1 MGWAKAAA
9 IAVGVMLMI
18 GLILYSVEQFQ
29 ARIAKLRGVEAPK
42 RRSFQIPWNLI
53 QNGVMMSIALAA
65 PLIALR
71 IYWDRT
77 RLFGVIRVEDFQR
90 HLLLFGP
97 TGSGK
102 TSTALKAVE
111 RGLRRGIPAEILDW
125 KGEYATKFRG
135 ATVIRKVKLLEP
147 PDWGNVQSHVLV
159 VIDILRDV
167 LDLSEPMSYML
178 YEELTK
184 MYEQRSASFTTLLE
198 QLKYRRATALAQR
211 FRAEANIA
219 EALIRRILPLVLD
232 EARDAENLRGS
243 DKVVIYDLSQLPTYQ
258 LKTLYAEIILW
269 RLYNEALKA
278 GSGSLSL
285 KKLIIAEESQ
295 NYVRP
300 RRAERQPSIG
310 ERMVNELRS
319 YGYGFILIAPDPSQL
334 PYHMARDAG
343 AVISIGYQGLP
354 GVVAELLSYY
364 RYADIKKLLKTTSKP
379 RTYVYYN
386 GRLYIKGVPKPY
398 KSAIDLGVQAVPERA
413 ATEEVEERPV
423 EKPLVLE
430 EEEPEPIGG
439 ADHPSNSLT
448 PGGGSRDM
456 GRIGEGRL

>member
-1 MGWAKAAA
+1 
-9 IAVGVMLMI
+9 MLI
-18 GLILYSVEQFQ
+18 
-29 ARIAKLRGVEAPK
+29 
-42 RRSFQIPWNLI
+42 
-53 QNGVMMSIALAA
+53 
-65 PLIALR
+65 
-71 IYWDRT
+71 
-77 RLFGVIRVEDFQR
+77 
-90 HLLLFGP
+90 FGP

-111 RGLRRGIPAEILDW
+111 NSLRKGIPVEILDW

-147 PDWGNVQSHVLV
+147 PDWSNVQSHVLV

-184 MYEQRSASFTTLLE
+184 MYEQRSASFNALLE

-269 RLYNEALKA
+269 RLYNEAIRS

-285 KKLIIAEESQ
+285 RKLIVAEESQ

>member
-1 MGWAKAAA
+1 MREWLIRGL
-9 IAVGVMLMI
+9 AVFICIILLIYTAYWGVNQMRL
-18 GLILYSVEQFQ
+18 
-29 ARIAKLRGVEAPK
+29 RIAKLTGRRVEEVKPP
-42 RRSFQIPWNLI
+42 IPTIPIEL
-53 QNGVMMSIALAA
+53 VTYAA
-65 PLIALR
+65 VLGFAAVGGFMAVSALR
-71 IYWDRT
+71 SRG
-77 RLFGVIRVEDFQR
+77 RLFGVVKVEDFQR
-90 HLLLFGP
+90 HVLIFGP

-111 RGLRRGIPAEILDW
+111 NSLRKGIPVEILDW

-184 MYEQRSASFTTLLE
+184 MYEQRSASFNVLLE

-211 FRAEANIA
+211 FMAEANIA

-232 EARDAENLRGS
+232 EAREAENLKGS
-243 DKVVIYDLSQLPTYQ
+243 DLVRIYDLSQLPTYQ

-278 GSGSLSL
+278 GGGSLSL
-285 KKLIIAEESQ
+285 RKLIIAEESQ

-300 RRAERQPSIG
+300 RRPERQPSIG
-310 ERMVNELRS
+310 ERIVNELRA
-319 YGYGFILIAPDPSQL
+319 YGYGFTLIAPDPNQL
-334 PYHMARDAG
+334 PYHMTRDAG

-354 GVVAELLSYY
+354 RVVAELLSYY
-364 RYADIKKLLKTTSKP
+364 RYADIKRLLKTTNRP
-379 RTYVYYN
+379 RTYIYYN
-386 GRLYIKGVPKPY
+386 GRLFIRGLPRPY
-398 KSAIDLGVQAVPERA
+398 KSTIDLGVEAVPERA
-413 ATEEVEERPV
+413 VTEEVEERPM
-423 EKPLVLE
+423 ERPLVLE
-430 EEEPEPIGG
+430 EEELEPSGG
-439 ADHPSNSLT
+439 ADHP
-448 PGGGSRDM
+448 
-456 GRIGEGRL
+456 RIRLER

>member
-1 MGWAKAAA
+1 M
-9 IAVGVMLMI
+9 
-18 GLILYSVEQFQ
+18 
-29 ARIAKLRGVEAPK
+29 
-42 RRSFQIPWNLI
+42 
-53 QNGVMMSIALAA
+53 
-65 PLIALR
+65 
-71 IYWDRT
+71 
-77 RLFGVIRVEDFQR
+77 
-90 HLLLFGP
+90 
-97 TGSGK
+97 
-102 TSTALKAVE
+102 
-111 RGLRRGIPAEILDW
+111 
-125 KGEYATKFRG
+125 
-135 ATVIRKVKLLEP
+135 
-147 PDWGNVQSHVLV
+147 
-159 VIDILRDV
+159 
-167 LDLSEPMSYML
+167 
-178 YEELTK
+178 
-184 MYEQRSASFTTLLE
+184 
-198 QLKYRRATALAQR
+198 
-211 FRAEANIA
+211 
-219 EALIRRILPLVLD
+219 LD

-269 RLYNEALKA
+269 RLYNEAIRS

-285 KKLIIAEESQ
+285 RKLIVAEESQ

-413 ATEEVEERPV
+413 VTEEVEEGPV
-423 EKPLVLE
+423 ERPLVLE

-439 ADHPSNSLT
+439 VHHPSNSLT
-448 PGGGSRDM
+448 PGGGSRDV
-456 GRIGEGRL
+456 GR